1 MSTQITTEQVK
12 QLRDSTGVSV
22 MQCKKALE
30 ESEGD
35 MEKALLILKKKS
47 TEIAAKKSDREAT
60 AGAVAKAQKEGMG
73 LLLTLRCETDFVAK
87 NSDFT
92 AVAETLAG
100 IALEKGKA
108 EAEAQAPDLIGTAV
122 QKLGENIQLGEIV
135 TVEAPVIGSYV
146 HDGRMGVIVGLTG
159 GTEALAKDIA
169 MHIAAMNPEYKTR
182 ADVPAD
188 ASEKVK
194 AMFAEEVA
202 QSDRPQEIKDKMLAG
217 KIDTFFKERTLSDQS
232 FIKNPD
238 QTIEALLKANGATL
252 VDFVRVA
259 TA

>member
-1 MSTQITTEQVK
+1 
-12 QLRDSTGVSV
+12 

-30 ESEGD
+30 EAEGD

-60 AGAVAKAQKEGMG
+60 AGAVAKAQKDGMG

-92 AVAETLAG
+92 TLADTLAG
-100 IALEKGKA
+100 MALEKGKE
-108 EAEAQAPDLIGTAV
+108 EAEKTAPDLIGTAV

-135 TVEAPVIGSYV
+135 TVEAPIIGAYV
-146 HDGRMGVIVGLTG
+146 HDGRIGALVGLTG

-169 MHIAAMNPEYKTR
+169 MHITAMNPEYKTR

-188 ASEKVK
+188 AAEKVK
-194 AMFAEEVA
+194 ALFAEEVA
-202 QSDRPQEIKDKMLAG
+202 NSDKPQEIKDKMLAG
-217 KIDTFFKERTLSDQS
+217 KIDTFFKERTLSDQP

-238 QTIEALLKANGATL
+238 MTVEALLKQGGATL
-252 VDFVRVA
+252 VNFVRVA

>member
-1 MSTQITTEQVK
+1 MATITTEQVK
-12 QLRDSTGVSV
+12 ELRDATGVSV

-30 ESEGD
+30 EADGD
-35 MEKALLILKKKS
+35 KEKALLILKKKS

-60 AGAVAKAQKEGMG
+60 AGAVAKAQKDGMG
-73 LLLTLRCETDFVAK
+73 LLLVLRCETDFVAK

-92 AVAETLAG
+92 TLADTLATM
-100 IALEKGKA
+100 ALEKGKE
-108 EAEAQAPDLIGTAV
+108 EAEKAAPDLIGSAI
-122 QKLGENIQLGEIV
+122 QKLGENIQLGEIA
-135 TVEAPVIGSYV
+135 TVSAPIVGSYV
-146 HDGRMGVIVGLTG
+146 HDGRVGVLVGLSG

-194 AMFAEEVA
+194 ALFAEEVA
-202 QSDRPQEIKDKMLAG
+202 NSDKPAEIKEKMLAG
-217 KIDTFFKERTLSDQS
+217 KIDTFFKERTLLDQS

-238 QTIEALLKANGATL
+238 ITVETLLKQGGASL
-252 VDFVRVA
+252 VEFVRVA

>member
-1 MSTQITTEQVK
+1 MATITTEQVK
-12 QLRDSTGVSV
+12 ELRDKTGVSV

-30 ESEGD
+30 EAEGD

-92 AVAETLAG
+92 TLAETLAG
-100 IALEKGKA
+100 MALEKGKD
-108 EAEAQAPDLIGTAV
+108 EAEKAAPDLIGTAI

-135 TVEAPVIGSYV
+135 SVEAPVIGSYV
-146 HDGRMGVIVGLTG
+146 HDGRVGVLVGLTG
-159 GTEALAKDIA
+159 GTETLAKDIA

-188 ASEKVK
+188 AVEKVT
-194 AMFAEEVA
+194 ALFTEEVA

-217 KIDTFFKERTLSDQS
+217 KIDTFFKERTLLDQP
-232 FIKNPD
+232 FVKNPD
-238 QTIEALLKANGATL
+238 MTIETLLKQGGASL
-252 VDFVRVA
+252 VNFVRVA

>member
-1 MSTQITTEQVK
+1 MATITTEQVK
-12 QLRDSTGVSV
+12 ELRDATGVSV

-30 ESEGD
+30 EAEGD
-35 MEKALLILKKKS
+35 KEKALLILKKKS

-60 AGAVAKAQKEGMG
+60 AGAVAKAQKDGMG
-73 LLLTLRCETDFVAK
+73 LLLVLRCETDFVAK

-92 AVAETLAG
+92 TLADTLATM
-100 IALEKGKA
+100 ALEKGKEETEKA
-108 EAEAQAPDLIGTAV
+108 APDLIGSAI
-122 QKLGENIQLGEIV
+122 QKLGENIQLGEIM
-135 TVEAPVIGSYV
+135 TVAAPVMGSYV
-146 HDGRMGVIVGLTG
+146 HDGRVGVLVGLTG

-194 AMFAEEVA
+194 ALFAEEVA
-202 QSDRPQEIKDKMLAG
+202 NSDKPAEIKEKMLNG
-217 KIDTFFKERTLSDQS
+217 KIDTFFKERTLLDQS

-238 QTIEALLKANGATL
+238 ITIETLLKQSGATL
-252 VDFVRVA
+252 VNFVRVA